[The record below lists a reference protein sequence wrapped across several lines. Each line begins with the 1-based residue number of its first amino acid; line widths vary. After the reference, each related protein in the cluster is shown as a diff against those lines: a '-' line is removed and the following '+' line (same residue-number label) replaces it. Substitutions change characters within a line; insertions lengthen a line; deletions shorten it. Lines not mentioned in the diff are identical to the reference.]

1 MRGNGKVLFAKEP
14 IAVTAK
20 FVSSADAFSELT
32 NQFDIL
38 DTFVGQTFMAR
49 QFSTDETSTCMS
61 TTEKLST
68 YGTSEMMSVAKD
80 FATFGALT
88 LVPHTV
94 ASFDKF
100 AGWTDNL
107 DDGQISQR
115 DPVRQIFQQI
125 LNSSY
130 HVQIVFLL
138 LCTTE
143 KFERF

>member
-14 IAVTAK
+14 IAVTTK
-20 FVSSADAFSELT
+20 FVSSADAFSGLT

-38 DTFVGQTFMAR
+38 DTFVGQTSMAR
-49 QFSTDETSTCMS
+49 QFPTAETSTCMP

-68 YGTSEMMSVAKD
+68 YGTAEMMNVAKD
-80 FATFGALT
+80 FSTFGALT
-88 LVPHTV
+88 LVPDTV
-94 ASFDKF
+94 APFDKF
-100 AGWTDNL
+100 AGWTENL

-130 HVQIVFLL
+130 HVQIFVFSSI
-138 LCTTE
+138 CTTE
-143 KFERF
+143 LWLA